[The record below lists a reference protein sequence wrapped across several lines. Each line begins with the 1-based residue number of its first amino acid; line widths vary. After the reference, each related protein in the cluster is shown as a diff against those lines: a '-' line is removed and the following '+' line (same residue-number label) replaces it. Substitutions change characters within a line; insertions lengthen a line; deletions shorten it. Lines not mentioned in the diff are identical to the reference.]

1 MMDDVKEGD
10 KIKLLEKSEYNR
22 LSDEQSMRIVEMSFK
37 IVYMNKFVIGIEHL
51 QEQFQESRRK
61 TSAAIY

>member
-51 QEQFQESRRK
+51 QEQF
-61 TSAAIY
+61 